1 MQDEPTHLPVIDL
14 VDLDPD
20 VAEAARDLPHAERWR
35 WRVWTS
41 LDDFAIH
48 LDRREDHARVNLF
61 VAVDSPRQVDAR
73 RLREFQGRARRV
85 DIVVLAREFDSADLK
100 RLLGQGVSNIERL
113 PLPPFT
119 PEVLLRERRQLA
131 LLFPGEPRGRRRE
144 TLEFELPAERE
155 AVPPL
160 VRTLC
165 ERCESLGHPH
175 EFVRSQLPLVVDEA
189 VSNAMG
195 HGCGWDRRRVV
206 RVLAVLTGERV
217 EIVVRDDGEGF
228 ERSEVADPLSG
239 ENRRR
244 AGGRGLFLME
254 SLMDEVEYRD
264 GGRTVV
270 LRKRVGTHEWTGEP
284 VAG

>member
-1 MQDEPTHLPVIDL
+1 MQDVPKQPIIEL
-14 VDLDPD
+14 VDLD
-20 VAEAARDLPHAERWR
+20 AEVSAAARALPHADRWH
-35 WRVWTS
+35 WRVWNS
-41 LDDFAIH
+41 LDALESH
-48 LDRREDHARVNLF
+48 LESDPDGGRVNLF
-61 VAVDSPRQVDAR
+61 VAVDVPGDVDAT
-73 RLREFQGRARRV
+73 RLRELQGRSKRI
-85 DIVVLAREFDSADLK
+85 DIVVLAREFDAADLK
-100 RLLGQGVSNIERL
+100 RLLVQGVSNIERL

-144 TLEFELPAERE
+144 TVEFDLPCIRE

-175 EFVRSQLPLVVDEA
+175 EFVRSHLPLVVDEA
-189 VSNAMG
+189 VTNAMA
-195 HGCGWDRRRVV
+195 HGCHWDAKRWVRVV
-206 RVLAVLTGERV
+206 AVLTAERI
-217 EIVVRDDGEGF
+217 EIVVCDDGAGF
-228 ERSEVADPLSG
+228 ERAQVADPLSG

-244 AGGRGLFLME
+244 PGGRGLFLME

-270 LRKRVGTHEWTGEP
+270 LRKRIAVHEKAGEP

>member
-1 MQDEPTHLPVIDL
+1 MQEVPTQPILEL
-14 VDLDPD
+14 VDLD
-20 VAEAARDLPHAERWR
+20 AEVSAAARALPHADRWH
-35 WRVWTS
+35 WRVWKS
-41 LDDFAIH
+41 LDQFESH
-48 LDRREDHARVNLF
+48 LETGPDLARVNLF
-61 VAVDSPRQVDAR
+61 VAVDDPRRVDPT
-73 RLREFQGRARRV
+73 RLRELQGRCKRI
-85 DIVVLAREFDSADLK
+85 DIVVLAREFGSTDLK
-100 RLLGQGVSNIERL
+100 RLLLQGVSNIERL

-144 TLEFELPAERE
+144 TIEFELPALRD

-175 EFVRSQLPLVVDEA
+175 EFVRSHLPLVVDEA
-189 VSNAMG
+189 VTNAMA
-195 HGCGWDRRRVV
+195 HGCGWDATRFVRVV
-206 RVLAVLTGERV
+206 AVLTAERI
-217 EIVVRDDGEGF
+217 EIVVCDDGAGF
-228 ERSEVADPLSG
+228 DRSTVADPLSG

-270 LRKRVGTHEWTGEP
+270 LRKRIATHEKAGEP
-284 VAG
+284 IAG